1 MPVTMD
7 EARAWLRLGAADEDA
22 LVERLIGAVTNMCEA
37 FTGQWLL
44 ARDGAEVLTVRRQT
58 ARLAARPVV
67 AIDVVARIDTG
78 GDDVVLDPAD
88 YRVDIADGLAAVMVA
103 GATDGTRL
111 RVAYRAGMA
120 EAAADVPAAIRHG
133 MLRMVQ
139 HLYEARDDA
148 KVDPPAAVA
157 ALWQPWRRIAVG
169 AGR

>member
-44 ARDGAEVLTVRRQT
+44 ARDEAEVLTVRRQT

-67 AIDVVARIDTG
+67 AVDMVARIDTG
-78 GDDVVLDPAD
+78 GDEVVLDPAD
-88 YRVDIADGLAAVMVA
+88 YRVDIADGLAAVTVA

-133 MLRMVQ
+133 ILRMVQ

-148 KVDPPAAVA
+148 KADPPAAVA
-157 ALWQPWRRIAVG
+157 ALWQPWRRIALG

>member
-22 LVERLIGAVTNMCEA
+22 LVERLIGAVTNMCET

-67 AIDVVARIDTG
+67 AVDMVARIDAG

-88 YRVDIADGLAAVMVA
+88 YRVDIADGLAAVTVA

-148 KVDPPAAVA
+148 KADPPAAVA
-157 ALWQPWRRIAVG
+157 ALWQPWRRIALG

>member
-22 LVERLIGAVTNMCEA
+22 PVERLIGAVTNMCEA

-44 ARDGAEVLTVRRQT
+44 ARDGAEVLMVRRQT

-67 AIDVVARIDTG
+67 AVDMVARIDTG

-88 YRVDIADGLAAVMVA
+88 YRVDIADGLAVVTVA

-148 KVDPPAAVA
+148 KADPPAAVA
-157 ALWQPWRRIAVG
+157 ALWQPWRRIALG

>member
-44 ARDGAEVLTVRRQT
+44 ARDEAEVLTVRRQT

-67 AIDVVARIDTG
+67 AVDMVARIDTG
-78 GDDVVLDPAD
+78 GDEVVLDPAD
-88 YRVDIADGLAAVMVA
+88 YRVDIADGLAVVTVA

-133 MLRMVQ
+133 ILRMVQ

-148 KVDPPAAVA
+148 KANPPAAVA
-157 ALWQPWRRIAVG
+157 ALWQPWRRIALG

>member
-67 AIDVVARIDTG
+67 AVDMVARIATG
-78 GDDVVLDPAD
+78 GDEVVLDPAD
-88 YRVDIADGLAAVMVA
+88 YPVDIADGLAAVMVA

-148 KVDPPAAVA
+148 KADPPAAVA
-157 ALWQPWRRIAVG
+157 ALWQPWRRIALG

>member
-22 LVERLIGAVTNMCEA
+22 LFERLIGAVTNMCEA

-67 AIDVVARIDTG
+67 AVDMVARIDTG
-78 GDDVVLDPAD
+78 GDEVVLDPAD
-88 YRVDIADGLAAVMVA
+88 YRVDIADGLAVVTVA

-148 KVDPPAAVA
+148 KADPPAAVA
-157 ALWQPWRRIAVG
+157 ALWQPWRRIALG

>member
-44 ARDGAEVLTVRRQT
+44 ARDGAEVLMVRRQT

-67 AIDVVARIDTG
+67 AVDMVARIDTG

-88 YRVDIADGLAAVMVA
+88 YRVDIADGLAVVTVA

-148 KVDPPAAVA
+148 KADPPAAVA
-157 ALWQPWRRIAVG
+157 ALWQPWRRIALG

>member
-7 EARAWLRLGAADEDA
+7 EARAWLRLGAANEDA

-67 AIDVVARIDTG
+67 AVDMVARIDTG
-78 GDDVVLDPAD
+78 GDEVVLDPAD
-88 YRVDIADGLAAVMVA
+88 YRVDIADGLAVVTVA

-148 KVDPPAAVA
+148 KADPPAAVA
-157 ALWQPWRRIAVG
+157 ALWQPWRRIALG

>member
-44 ARDGAEVLTVRRQT
+44 ARDEAEVLTVRRQT

-67 AIDVVARIDTG
+67 AVDMVARIDTG
-78 GDDVVLDPAD
+78 GDEVVLDPAD

-133 MLRMVQ
+133 ILRMVQ

-148 KVDPPAAVA
+148 KADPPAAVA
-157 ALWQPWRRIAVG
+157 ALWQPWRIALG